1 MPVAFDDADPVKIR
15 LYAAVKVAVNQSAVN
30 PPHHLAVQMGK
41 QRKGIGKCGTLKTR
55 RHIGYVLLVN
65 FPSLE
70 VLLSAQVTL
79 KLKHI
84 WDAFFGVLLDFHG
97 LVTSQLFIVFR

>member
-15 LYAAVKVAVNQSAVN
+15 LYAAVKVGVNQSAVN
-30 PPHHLAVQMGK
+30 PPHHLAVQIGK
-41 QRKGIGKCGTLKTR
+41 QRKGIGKCGIFKTR

-65 FPSLE
+65 FPSSK
-70 VLLSAQVTL
+70 VLLNAQITL

-84 WDAFFGVLLDFHG
+84 RDAFFGVLLDFHG